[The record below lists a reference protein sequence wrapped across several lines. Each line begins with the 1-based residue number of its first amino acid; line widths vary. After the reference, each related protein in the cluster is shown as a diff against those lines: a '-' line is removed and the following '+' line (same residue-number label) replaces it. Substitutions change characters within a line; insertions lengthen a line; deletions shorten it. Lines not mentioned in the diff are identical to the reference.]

1 MSVDDEDDLA
11 DVFVTLAGWGYYLD
25 SDNTLKL
32 SPKLKLVSLQV
43 SKGSCPGTYFVLNFS
58 SLSIFTRLSDG
69 MIDNGEGEDHLRINF
84 TSFRVFR
91 STPKGYVSTYLV
103 RRMWFGLE

>member
-1 MSVDDEDDLA
+1 MLSVDDEDDLA

-43 SKGSCPGTYFVLNFS
+43 SKGSCCPIWEVL
-58 SLSIFTRLSDG
+58 LSFEI
-69 MIDNGEGEDHLRINF
+69 
-84 TSFRVFR
+84 
-91 STPKGYVSTYLV
+91 
-103 RRMWFGLE
+103 

>member
-1 MSVDDEDDLA
+1 MLSVDDEDDLA

-43 SKGSCPGTYFVLNFS
+43 SKGSCPKTYFVLDFS
-58 SLSIFTRLSDG
+58 SVSISFKAARLSDG
-69 MIDNGEGEDHLRINF
+69 RIVNQAF
-84 TSFRVFR
+84 FGRFSGKCRVVDLPEICSFWRF
-91 STPKGYVSTYLV
+91 YLEFWV
-103 RRMWFGLE
+103 NS

>member
-1 MSVDDEDDLA
+1 MLSVDDEDDLA

-43 SKGSCPGTYFVLNFS
+43 SSKGSCLKWQIVVLCFE
-58 SLSIFTRLSDG
+58 F
-69 MIDNGEGEDHLRINF
+69 
-84 TSFRVFR
+84 
-91 STPKGYVSTYLV
+91 
-103 RRMWFGLE
+103 